1 MTTTLL
7 PDNAFRGN
15 LLSDAASLP
24 GHWQIVLQRSDVQTA
39 LQELDGYLTQRLD
52 EGAVIFPA
60 HPFRALS
67 DLAPEAVRV
76 IILGQDPYHGP
87 GQAQGLA
94 FSVPD
99 HCPCPPSLRNIFTE
113 IGREFPDQLTV
124 QSNNLER
131 WAGQGVL
138 LLNTVLT
145 VESGKPA
152 SHARRGWE
160 TVTDALIEHV
170 ACSPQPKVFMLW
182 GNHAQQKQ
190 ALIPANGNTL
200 VLRAN
205 HPSPLSA
212 RRPPVP
218 FLGCN
223 HFADANDWLL
233 NHGAAV
239 IDWS

>member
-1 MTTTLL
+1 MTTTL

-15 LLSDAASLP
+15 LLSDAANLP
-24 GHWQIVLQRSDVQTA
+24 QHWQAALQRCDVQAA
-39 LQELDGYLTQRLD
+39 LEQLDAFLSQRLT
-52 EGAVIFPA
+52 EGAVIFPT
-60 HPFRALS
+60 HPFKALHG
-67 DLAPEAVRV
+67 LPPEAVRV

-99 HCPCPPSLRNIFTE
+99 HCPCPPSLRNIFSE
-113 IGREFPDQLTV
+113 IAREFPDQLTV

-131 WAGQGVL
+131 WVKQGVL

-145 VESGKPA
+145 VESGQPA
-152 SHARRGWE
+152 SHSRRGWE

-170 ACSPQPKVFMLW
+170 ACAPQPKVFMLW

-190 ALIPANGNTL
+190 PLIPANNNTL
-200 VLRAN
+200 VLRSN

-223 HFADANDWLL
+223 HFADANCWLR
-233 NHGAAV
+233 NHGAAA